1 MVEAEDI
8 ASGSIIE
15 TVLLSGV
22 RALKT
27 GGGAARRSGVL
38 GLGREDGP
46 DTARL
51 KGVRVL
57 GEGAYVGMGGIG
69 GMGGT
74 FVSMPERGRD

>member
-8 ASGSIIE
+8 TSGGIIE
-15 TVLLSGV
+15 TALLSGV

-27 GGGAARRSGVL
+27 GGGAALRSGVL

-51 KGVRVL
+51 KGVRVI
-57 GEGAYVGMGGIG
+57 GEGAYMGIVGIG

-74 FVSMPERGRD
+74 FVSVPDLGRD